1 MTRTKH
7 AIVHRNGDGDGDGA
21 GDGVVLFAY
30 DGSDQAK
37 ASIRAAARQLRGG
50 REAVVVTVWEPLAGL
65 LVASPA
71 YASPEIATSAEREA
85 RSVARKGAR
94 IARSVGFRAKAVAS
108 TGSPVWRAIVESAG
122 EHDAGIVVMG
132 SHGRTGVGLVLLGS
146 VAAAVARHAER
157 PVLIVHPPA
166 D

>member
-1 MTRTKH
+1 MKKHKH
-7 AIVHRNGDGDGDGA
+7 ASAHHNGD

-37 ASIRAAARQLRGG
+37 ASIRAAARQLRDG
-50 REAVVVTVWEPLAGL
+50 RDAIVVTVSEPLAGL

-71 YASPEIATSAEREA
+71 YASPEIVTSAEREA
-85 RSVARKGAR
+85 RSIARKGAR
-94 IARSVGFRAKAVAS
+94 IARSVGFSAKAVAS
-108 TGSPVWRAIVESAG
+108 TGSPVWRAIVESAE
-122 EHDAGIVVMG
+122 EHHAGIVVMG

-157 PVLIVHPPA
+157 PVLIVHPPT